1 MDCNFIQSDCVSS
14 VYFLVKNMQVYCL
27 LLIKYRVFVKHCVYF
42 LFPLLSLA
50 GSVTSTLTQEVMMR
64 KKNALHLDGR
74 YNTMIENAFYYC
86 NPPEYRREDT
96 RRQRPP
102 QHEYIRRLLYRD
114 LNKVTT
120 EKVTDVYRPLRNVI
134 VSIICMTNAVC
145 FFFRSY
151 GS

>member
-1 MDCNFIQSDCVSS
+1 M
-14 VYFLVKNMQVYCL
+14 YALVENIHCL
-27 LLIKYRVFVKHCVYF
+27 LSVSAITVFTTLDENTVF
-42 LFPLLSLA
+42 LLKIACILSVSVLSLI
-50 GSVTSTLTQEVMMR
+50 GSVAPTLTQEVMMR

-120 EKVTDVYRPLRNVI
+120 EKVTGL
-134 VSIICMTNAVC
+134 T
-145 FFFRSY
+145 
-151 GS
+151 